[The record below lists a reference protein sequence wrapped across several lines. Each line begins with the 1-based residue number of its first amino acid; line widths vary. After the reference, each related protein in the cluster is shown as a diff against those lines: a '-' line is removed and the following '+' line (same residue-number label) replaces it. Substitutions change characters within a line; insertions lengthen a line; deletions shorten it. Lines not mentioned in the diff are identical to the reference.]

1 MEYEKNLGDLVDWVC
16 GFDDKRL
23 IEEIRILEHLICCD
37 VVRECV
43 LFDYVLALYDALRDE
58 CVERIFKRVT
68 D

>member
-37 VVRECV
+37 GGR
-43 LFDYVLALYDALRDE
+43 
-58 CVERIFKRVT
+58 
-68 D
+68 